1 MIAAT
6 EMDYQL
12 WHVAVVPYQTAVV
25 YGLRRR
31 LVIADDDGSCARH
44 VASLPWQPYE
54 KREIYTHADPA
65 YDPAADP
72 GTSRQLSLLS
82 CAGRETST
90 GQRGDALVDLGFFG
104 GGDFGSPSKR
114 SERALR
120 GSGLT
125 GEWNLSVC
133 ELGRGHD

>member
-90 GQRGDALVDLGFFG
+90 GQLGDALVDLVTPMCPPR
-104 GGDFGSPSKR
+104 SAPVMLRLNTKR
-114 SERALR
+114 Y
-120 GSGLT
+120 T
-125 GEWNLSVC
+125 DILST
-133 ELGRGHD
+133 